1 MNITETTT
9 EGLRRQLKVVIGADE
24 LERRLSARLDELKS
38 KARLKGFRPGRVPKE
53 HLRKIFGRSVMAE
66 VVQQAV
72 AETSRAALSQRDER
86 PAFQPTVGLPE
97 SEAEIDGVFAGK
109 SDLAYTLSFEVL
121 PHFELMNF
129 GKLALEKP
137 VAPVTDADI
146 DSSLDRLLAAN
157 VRYKPK
163 DGAAKSGDRLIIDF
177 TGSIAGKPF
186 EGGAAE
192 DAPVVLGSD
201 NFIPGFEEGLKGAR
215 AGDSREIDVT
225 FPDDYP
231 EARLAGK
238 AAQFVVKVKDVG
250 APETP
255 PLDDE
260 FAKSL
265 GIESVDALRDTVKQR
280 LEQDRAAASRLKVK
294 RALLDAL
301 SEGHKFELPPT
312 LVDNEFK
319 TIWDQVT
326 ADLERSKHSFEDEG
340 TTEEKAR
347 EEYRELAARRVRLGL
362 VLSEV
367 GNRNQIAVSEDEIN
381 RALLE
386 RVRQFPGQERK
397 VYDHYRNN
405 PDLLAEFKAP
415 IFEDKTV
422 DFILEL
428 AKVTEQKVSPEQ
440 LYADHDGD
448 HDHDHDHDHSHD
460 HGPRRRGKKRAK
472 KRG

>member
-24 LERRLSARLDELKS
+24 LERRLSARLDELKG

-72 AETSRAALSQRDER
+72 AESSREALSQRDER
-86 PAFQPTVGLPE
+86 PAFQPQVGFPE
-97 SEAEIDGVFAGK
+97 SKAEIDGVYAGK

-121 PHFELMNF
+121 PHFELMDFN
-129 GKLALEKP
+129 KLALEKP
-137 VAPVTDADI
+137 VAAVTDADI
-146 DSSLDRLLAAN
+146 DKSLDRILAAN
-157 VRYKPK
+157 LRYKPK
-163 DGAAKSGDRLIIDF
+163 DGAAKDGDRLIIDF
-177 TGSIAGKPF
+177 TSSMDGKPF
-186 EGGAAE
+186 EGGSAE
-192 DAPVVLGSD
+192 DAPVVLGSG

-215 AGDSREIDVT
+215 TGEDHEIDAT

-231 EARLAGK
+231 EAKLAGK
-238 AAQFVVKVKDVG
+238 TAHFSVKVKEVG
-250 APETP
+250 APEKP
-255 PLDDE
+255 ELDDA

-265 GIESVDALRDTVKQR
+265 GLESVDALRETVKQR
-280 LEQDRAAASRLKVK
+280 LEQDRADASRLKVK

-301 SEGHKFELPPT
+301 NEGHSFELPPT
-312 LVDNEFK
+312 LVDNEFQS
-319 TIWDQVT
+319 IWNEVT

-367 GNRNQIAVSEDEIN
+367 GNRNQITVTDDEIN

-397 VYDHYRNN
+397 VYDHYRSN
-405 PDLLAEFKAP
+405 PELLAEFKAP

-428 AKVTEQKVSPEQ
+428 AKVTEKKVSAEE
-440 LYADHDGD
+440 LYADPDGD
-448 HDHDHDHDHSHD
+448 HDHDHHGHDHSHE
-460 HGPRRRGKKRAK
+460 HGHRRRSKKRSK
-472 KRG
+472 K